1 MFCKQGFFSGGSSP
15 PCSKKFLG
23 ENIMIPSFGLL
34 VDLAICIG
42 GFTFGWNLFAPTANM
57 WDSATETKAYKYVT
71 SLFKNKEVE

>member
-1 MFCKQGFFSGGSSP
+1 
-15 PCSKKFLG
+15 
-23 ENIMIPSFGLL
+23 MIPSFGLL